1 MVIPGGH
8 VEKIIILQRK
18 IAPDLVAV
26 VEERYNIL
34 KHIQYAQPIGR
45 RALAAVLGMSERVV
59 RADVEFLK
67 DAGLVEFSGLGMSVT
82 EDGHNLI
89 ADLAQYVGILHGLSK
104 LESTLAEQLGI
115 RQVIIVPGDSQTD
128 QAVLR
133 ELGRT
138 AAGVLTEYLQD
149 NMIIAVS
156 GGSTMARVAETV
168 NVMLPSVTVVPA
180 RGGLGEQVEYQ
191 ANIIAAVMATKLGGR
206 YRLLHIPDGMNEEA
220 LDAVMASDVNVA
232 EIADM
237 IKHADILIHGI
248 GDANTMARRRSHE
261 ADTIGF
267 IVDNCVGEAWGHYF
281 SLNGECIYTT
291 NSVGF
296 RLDDLAKVGKVI
308 AVAGGRHKAEAIV
321 AVTRAGSQDV
331 LVIDEAAARAI
342 QSII

>member
-1 MVIPGGH
+1 M
-8 VEKIIILQRK
+8 EKIIILQRK

-45 RALAAVLGMSERVV
+45 RALAAVMGMSERVV

-67 DAGLVEFSGLGMSVT
+67 DAGLVEISGLGMSVT
-82 EDGHNLI
+82 EDGHHLI
-89 ADLAQYVGILHGLSK
+89 AELAEYVGVLHGLTQ
-104 LESTLAEQLGI
+104 LETTLSERLGI
-115 RQVIIVPGDSQTD
+115 RQVIIVPGDSETD
-128 QAVLR
+128 SSVLR

-138 AAGVLTEYLQD
+138 AAGILTECLQD

-168 NVMLPSVTVVPA
+168 NVVLPTVTVVPA

-206 YRLLHIPDGMNEEA
+206 YRLLHIPDGMSEEA
-220 LDAVMASDVNVA
+220 LDAVMASDANVS

-237 IKHADILIHGI
+237 IKHADILIQGI
-248 GDANTMARRRSHE
+248 GEAGTMSKRRSHE
-261 ADTIGF
+261 PETISF
-267 IVDNCVGEAWGHYF
+267 IGQNCVGEALGHYF
-281 SLNGECIYTT
+281 SFSGECIYTT

-321 AVTRAGSQDV
+321 AVTRAAGQDV